1 MKKGTPAFDKHQNGT
16 LYRIGSSLSI
26 NLPFATAPMSKVHST
41 VRAKSP
47 FHTTEEL
54 LGRMLAQMESL
65 TFSFNTLKRQNE
77 NRIEE
82 ISKLAKKVGCS
93 GEVETDKETTQR
105 QDVTNDSSSEGEQE
119 NRQAQENLR
128 FRNENIYA
136 EPNVRFPV
144 PSE

>member
-1 MKKGTPAFDKHQNGT
+1 
-16 LYRIGSSLSI
+16 
-26 NLPFATAPMSKVHST
+26 MSKVHST

-136 EPNVRFPV
+136 
-144 PSE
+144 